1 LQGRRM
7 SGVVNGAELLVKTA
21 EARGIEV
28 CFANAGTTEIPIV
41 LALDAAKGIK
51 AILGL
56 FEGVCTGAADGYGR
70 MTGKPAMTLLHL
82 GPGFANGIANLH
94 DARRAATPVLNVIGQ
109 HATWHLSA
117 DPPLAMDIESL
128 TRTVSGWVRTN
139 GSIETLSRDISEA
152 INASLFGQISSLI
165 VPHDIQL
172 AEAMGASIGSVDF
185 AFDPVDADVIKKT
198 AQRLRA
204 ARKSAL
210 LLDGRALSRP
220 GLQAATRIRGKL
232 KSDLFAPSFFSC
244 AERGLG
250 LPDIQ
255 RIPYFPEEAI
265 SLLSNYDIVV
275 IVSAHE
281 PVTFFGYPGI
291 RGHILSDEQ
300 EKLYL
305 CSGRENPV
313 KALETLADA
322 LDAPARPII
331 RDVVSPR
338 AQLPSGELTAEK
350 ACLTVAA
357 LQPEHAIIV
366 DEGITS
372 GFTYYPLTA
381 SSPPHSFLTIAGGS
395 IGYGMPCA
403 TGAAIARPDRPVINL
418 QADGSALYTVQALWT
433 QAREGLH
440 VITLICSNRSY
451 KILQLELSRAG
462 ITSYGNNARALTEL
476 TGPSID
482 WVSIARGFGVPAA
495 SIDTVEGLAR
505 ELGIGLAE
513 SGPRLIEMVLS

>member
-1 LQGRRM
+1 
-7 SGVVNGAELLVKTA
+7 V
-21 EARGIEV
+21 
-28 CFANAGTTEIPIV
+28 
-41 LALDAAKGIK
+41 
-51 AILGL
+51 
-56 FEGVCTGAADGYGR
+56 
-70 MTGKPAMTLLHL
+70 
-82 GPGFANGIANLH
+82 
-94 DARRAATPVLNVIGQ
+94 
-109 HATWHLSA
+109 
-117 DPPLAMDIESL
+117 
-128 TRTVSGWVRTN
+128 
-139 GSIETLSRDISEA
+139 
-152 INASLFGQISSLI
+152 
-165 VPHDIQL
+165 
-172 AEAMGASIGSVDF
+172 
-185 AFDPVDADVIKKT
+185 
-198 AQRLRA
+198 
-204 ARKSAL
+204 
-210 LLDGRALSRP
+210 
-220 GLQAATRIRGKL
+220 
-232 KSDLFAPSFFSC
+232 
-244 AERGLG
+244 ERGVG
-250 LPDIQ
+250 LPDVQ

-265 SLLSNYDIVV
+265 SSMSGYDVVV

-305 CSGRENPV
+305 CGGRENPV
-313 KALETLADA
+313 KALEALADA
-322 LDAPARPII
+322 LDAPAHPIV
-331 RDVVSPR
+331 RDAVSPR

-350 ACLTVAA
+350 ACLTIAA

-366 DEGITS
+366 DEGITT

-403 TGAAIARPDRPVINL
+403 TGAAIACPDRPVINF

-462 ITSYGNNARALTEL
+462 ITSYGDNARALTEL
-476 TGPSID
+476 NGPPID

-513 SGPRLIEMVLS
+513 PGPRLIEMLLP